1 MSFGEHVIQLN
12 DAREMP
18 LLGLGVYK
26 ATNDAEL
33 KQAIGD
39 AVSFGYHLIDTAS
52 FYKNE
57 EQFSP
62 NNASK
67 RSESPLLDEW
77 ASPKYCGFPLSW
89 LRTHL

>member
-26 ATNDAEL
+26 ATEDAEL

-57 EQFSP
+57 ERHWKSIE
-62 NNASK
+62 NAEHSK
-67 RSESPLLDEW
+67 RGLIYYHKNLEYST
-77 ASPKYCGFPLSW
+77 
-89 LRTHL
+89 THWRY